1 MEELKTWSLKAYN
14 KFEADETKEEF
25 SVVDQDKDGL
35 VSWSEYS
42 KVWIASSFSFYHKIV
57 SAKFSVELPD
67 WAVCW
72 SAMSFYFLTILYGC
86 LCIVAIGKPKQQVH
100 TMAASNNSDHT
111 PCSLSY
117 CLFAPH
123 IYGYYSSRTSCS
135 WWIAHSTQHCWKVQL
150 AGTTTWVL
158 STASGKWQRVRS
170 ILWCLKWLSVGQP
183 KVN

>member
-67 WAVCW
+67 
-72 SAMSFYFLTILYGC
+72 
-86 LCIVAIGKPKQQVH
+86 
-100 TMAASNNSDHT
+100 
-111 PCSLSY
+111 
-117 CLFAPH
+117 
-123 IYGYYSSRTSCS
+123 
-135 WWIAHSTQHCWKVQL
+135 
-150 AGTTTWVL
+150 
-158 STASGKWQRVRS
+158 
-170 ILWCLKWLSVGQP
+170 
-183 KVN
+183 